1 MKIFTDQLQRT
12 VRLGFP
18 PRRIVSLVPSQTEL
32 LHALGLEAEV
42 VGITKFCIHPAAW
55 FRSKTRVGG
64 TRQLNIETIRQL
76 QPDLVIANKEENEQ
90 VQIEALEKEFLVW
103 VSDIQTLPDAGD
115 MMLRVGALTGRAE
128 KAQEIV
134 NEIMQRFAQL
144 AVAVAGTKRR
154 RVAYF
159 IWRNPWMVAASNTFI
174 DCILDQYGFTNVFAK
189 ESRYPVFT
197 TEQLRKVDCDLVLLS
212 SEPYPFGEK
221 HMAEMHDIFPG
232 AIIKLVDGEM
242 FSWYGSH
249 LLQTPGYWGQV
260 AG

>member
-1 MKIFTDQLQRT
+1 MRTFTDQLQRT

-64 TRQLNIETIRQL
+64 TKQLKMDIIRQL
-76 QPDLVIANKEENEQ
+76 QPDLIIANKEENEQ
-90 VQIEALEKEFLVW
+90 AQIEALEREFPVW
-103 VSDIQTLPDAGD
+103 VSDIQTLPDACD
-115 MMLRVGALTGRAE
+115 MMLRVGALTDRAG

-134 NEIMQRFAQL
+134 NDIMQRFAQL

-159 IWRNPWMVAASNTFI
+159 IWRNPWMVAAAHTFI
-174 DCILDQYGFTNVFAK
+174 DCILDRYGFTNVFAK
-189 ESRYPVFT
+189 ETRYPVFT

-212 SEPYPFGEK
+212 SEPYPFGQQHITEL
-221 HMAEMHDIFPG
+221 HDIFPG
-232 AIIKLVDGEM
+232 AVIKLVDGEM

-260 AG
+260 VG